1 MGHNRRSRLFM
12 RPLPRTFLYLSVYVD
27 RHIRSVN
34 ANSQT
39 SRSRMAT
46 RPIVNQRLSSL
57 MKFHD
62 PRMVL
67 FGLFAFAAVG
77 SASATQMKT
86 STPVFATEVAAVQ
99 APAQAAGNP
108 WPTLATMADKQPGP
122 LLAHDDRYWHDGRWH
137 DRRDDWR
144 RDEWRREQWRREQ
157 ARREAERHRYWE
169 HHEDR
174 AMRHRYEDEHRYY
187 RR

>member
-1 MGHNRRSRLFM
+1 
-12 RPLPRTFLYLSVYVD
+12 
-27 RHIRSVN
+27 
-34 ANSQT
+34 
-39 SRSRMAT
+39 
-46 RPIVNQRLSSL
+46 

-67 FGLFAFAAVG
+67 FGLFALAAVG

-86 STPVFATEVAAVQ
+86 ATPVVAPEVATVQ
-99 APAQAAGNP
+99 APLKAADNP
-108 WPTLATMADKQPGP
+108 WPTLASMAGKQTGT

-137 DRRDDWR
+137 YRRDDWR
-144 RDEWRREQWRREQ
+144 RDDWRRDDWRRYQWRREQ

-169 HHEDR
+169 RHQDR
-174 AMRHRYEDEHRYY
+174 DMRYRYEDDRRYY

>member
-1 MGHNRRSRLFM
+1 
-12 RPLPRTFLYLSVYVD
+12 
-27 RHIRSVN
+27 
-34 ANSQT
+34 
-39 SRSRMAT
+39 
-46 RPIVNQRLSSL
+46 

-62 PRMVL
+62 PRRVL
-67 FGLFAFAAVG
+67 FGLFALAAVG

-99 APAQAAGNP
+99 APVEAAGNP
-108 WPTLATMADKQPGP
+108 WPTLASMAGKQPGP

-144 RDEWRREQWRREQ
+144 RDDWRREQWRREQ

-169 HHEDR
+169 RHEDR
-174 AMRHRYEDEHRYY
+174 PMQHRYEDDHRYY

>member
-1 MGHNRRSRLFM
+1 
-12 RPLPRTFLYLSVYVD
+12 
-27 RHIRSVN
+27 
-34 ANSQT
+34 
-39 SRSRMAT
+39 
-46 RPIVNQRLSSL
+46 
-57 MKFHD
+57 MKFHV

-67 FGLFAFAAVG
+67 FGLFAFAAVS

-86 STPVFATEVAAVQ
+86 STPPFATEVTAVQ
-99 APAQAAGNP
+99 VPVQAAENP
-108 WPTLATMADKQPGP
+108 WPNLASMTGQQTGP

-144 RDEWRREQWRREQ
+144 RDEWRRENWRREQ
-157 ARREAERHRYWE
+157 ARREAERRDWE
-169 HHEDR
+169 RHQDR

>member
-1 MGHNRRSRLFM
+1 
-12 RPLPRTFLYLSVYVD
+12 
-27 RHIRSVN
+27 
-34 ANSQT
+34 
-39 SRSRMAT
+39 
-46 RPIVNQRLSSL
+46 
-57 MKFHD
+57 MKFPD

-67 FGLFAFAAVG
+67 FGLFAFAALG

-86 STPVFATEVAAVQ
+86 STPVLATEVPAVQ

-108 WPTLATMADKQPGP
+108 WPTLASMAGKQPGP

-144 RDEWRREQWRREQ
+144 RHDWRREDWRREQWRREQ
-157 ARREAERHRYWE
+157 ARREAERHRDWE
-169 HHEDR
+169 RHHDR
-174 AMRHRYEDEHRYY
+174 AMRHRYEDNHRYY

>member
-1 MGHNRRSRLFM
+1 
-12 RPLPRTFLYLSVYVD
+12 
-27 RHIRSVN
+27 
-34 ANSQT
+34 
-39 SRSRMAT
+39 
-46 RPIVNQRLSSL
+46 

-67 FGLFAFAAVG
+67 FALFAFAAVG

-86 STPVFATEVAAVQ
+86 STPVLATEVPAVQ

-108 WPTLATMADKQPGP
+108 WPTLASMAGKQPGP

-137 DRRDDWR
+137 DRRDNWRRDDWR
-144 RDEWRREQWRREQ
+144 RDQWRREQ
-157 ARREAERHRYWE
+157 ARREAERHRDWE
-169 HHEDR
+169 RHQDR
-174 AMRHRYEDEHRYY
+174 AMRHRYKDDHGYY